1 MTRQVPHIEA
11 VRGSA
16 ADVAELRQVLC
27 LVSEM
32 AGRPLPSSD
41 ALDEDARMA
50 AAYAE
55 ALPIVRVCFDRLGA
69 ETTARATAGIKALIA
84 IRDSGRPTR
93 AAAARLADSLAGSLG
108 RLADILRA

>member
-1 MTRQVPHIEA
+1 MQ
-11 VRGSA
+11 GSA

-32 AGRPLPSSD
+32 AGRPLPSSN

-50 AAYAE
+50 ASYAE
-55 ALPIVRVCFDRLGA
+55 ALPIVQVCFDRLAA
-69 ETTARATAGIKALIA
+69 ETTAQATAGIKALIA

-108 RLADILRA
+108 RLAAILRA